1 MILFGVYM
9 CGNNLLSAHKC
20 IKQWNVMCRRTLF
33 NFSPQYGHPLIQED
47 TLTARQEEVK
57 QVVAR
62 QKEIE
67 QEIMKCKPK
76 QHGQQKSLRQ
86 QLKKISRSMSRLTAR
101 IEKILPDQRKGRLRN
116 AECLVCNSLEHSR
129 Y

>member
-1 MILFGVYM
+1 MILFGAYM

-33 NFSPQYGHPLIQED
+33 NFSPQYDHPLVQED

-57 QVVAR
+57 QVVTR